1 MLQRDKSIILS
12 VSIFFRMVF
21 PIHSDQSFLKHLYS
35 VSPSVSKTLSTLI
48 WKTSFETLFNS
59 IVHRM
64 INRSFLQ
71 LIYCPYEINC
81 IWYNTPTIFQILPQ
95 SRHRLLIHFHT
106 KINLSKMLFLIDG
119 DPDKNAWI
127 NHRRL
132 TSKGNVSS
140 AYFKDVTQSNY
151 F

>member
-35 VSPSVSKTLSTLI
+35 VSPSVSKSLSTLI

-81 IWYNTPTIFQILPQ
+81 IWYNTPTIFQIY
-95 SRHRLLIHFHT
+95 H
-106 KINLSKMLFLIDG
+106 NLGIDCSYIFTQKSIYQKNLFLVNG

-132 TSKGNVSS
+132 NI
-140 AYFKDVTQSNY
+140 
-151 F
+151 

>member
-35 VSPSVSKTLSTLI
+35 VSPSVSKSLSTLI

-81 IWYNTPTIFQILPQ
+81 IWYNTPTIFQIY
-95 SRHRLLIHFHT
+95 H
-106 KINLSKMLFLIDG
+106 NLGIDCSYIFTQKSIYQ
-119 DPDKNAWI
+119 KNNFPLMVI
-127 NHRRL
+127 QIRMHGL
-132 TSKGNVSS
+132 TTEG
-140 AYFKDVTQSNY
+140 
-151 F
+151 